1 MKRKCT
7 QCKTPAIY
15 DMGGNYLCVNC
26 YSKLAQANYLRH
38 VQLASLYNQAL
49 DKMGN
54 IVGLPVTRGR
64 IYIPPPPTINAGQTT
79 YNNIR
84 VDNSVVGA
92 INTGNIE
99 KLDVMM
105 SVMRDANNQELA
117 DALQQLTQAILD
129 TPDLQPN
136 DKDFALEWLSF
147 LSNQALMQETE
158 RQPAIGKTAI
168 AALERILSN
177 TGSVASIWSAV
188 KPFLE
193 TLF

>member
-1 MKRKCT
+1 MNHRCT
-7 QCKTPAIY
+7 QCDKPAIVKVN
-15 DMGGNYLCVNC
+15 GHPLCVDCNL
-26 YSKLAQANYLRH
+26 KLEQATSLRH
-38 VQLASLYNQAL
+38 TQLASLYNQAL
-49 DKMGN
+49 DRMDS
-54 IVGLPVTRGR
+54 IVGLPVTGGR
-64 IYIPPPPTINAGQTT
+64 MHIPTPTTINAGQTI

>member
-1 MKRKCT
+1 
-7 QCKTPAIY
+7 
-15 DMGGNYLCVNC
+15 L
-26 YSKLAQANYLRH
+26 KLEQATSLRH
-38 VQLASLYNQAL
+38 AQLASLYNQAL
-49 DKMGN
+49 DDIDD
-54 IVGLPVTRGR
+54 IVGLPSTGGR
-64 IYIPPPPTINAGQTT
+64 IYIPPPPAINAGQTT
-79 YNNIR
+79 YNNIQ

-147 LSNQALMQETE
+147 LSNQALTQETE
-158 RQPAIGKTAI
+158 RQPTIGKTAI
-168 AALERILSN
+168 ATLERILSN
-177 TGSVASIWSAV
+177 TGSIASIWSAV
-188 KPFLE
+188 KPLLE